1 MEREI
6 FVDAGAWIAA
16 SDSRDKYHKPASE
29 HFMRILAEDWVL
41 VTTNLVAAEAYIII
55 RRTGGH
61 APAMRFLRSIRE
73 SARLRRVY
81 SDAALEAKAEQILDQ
96 YTDQD
101 FSYADA
107 VSFVVMQDRGIE
119 QAFAFDQHFVTA
131 GFRLLPGS

>member
-107 VSFVVMQDRGIE
+107 VSFVVMQARGIE